1 MELRGAASSI
11 KQTADKSD
19 FALCVNRAIC
29 HNEDFQKPLAQK
41 NGKMGGK
48 VGGPMGGTRYGYKGT
63 ADSKPEQTDRLK
75 GKDIFS
81 ALRHCEF

>member
-1 MELRGAASSI
+1 MELRGTASSI

-29 HNEDFQKPLAQK
+29 HNEDFQKPLARK

-48 VGGPMGGTRYGYKGT
+48 VGGPMGVRGT
-63 ADSKPEQTDRLK
+63 ATKVLLTANRSKRI
-75 GKDIFS
+75 G
-81 ALRHCEF
+81 

>member
-1 MELRGAASSI
+1 MELRGTASSI

-48 VGGPMGGTRYGYKGT
+48 WAAQWGYAVRLQRY
-63 ADSKPEQTDRLK
+63 
-75 GKDIFS
+75 
-81 ALRHCEF
+81 C